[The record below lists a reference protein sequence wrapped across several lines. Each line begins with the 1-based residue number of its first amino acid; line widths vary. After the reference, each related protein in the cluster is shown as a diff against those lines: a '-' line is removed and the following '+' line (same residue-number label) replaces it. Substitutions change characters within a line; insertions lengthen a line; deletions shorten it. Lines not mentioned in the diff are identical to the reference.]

1 MSSRDK
7 ALCLATGSTESKD
20 AMFDCKLCRIV
31 AEEGKGDKVQDCF
44 LQESRD
50 FVWVP
55 GLGAF
60 VEGYS
65 LIISKGHM
73 LNTGAMEEECVE
85 ELEQFVGLTSRSLEQ
100 MYGTDV
106 IVCEHGSMG
115 GTHKSGSCIDHQH
128 LHLFPVNLS
137 KLPLVFERKLEEIAE
152 IGSLKDLM
160 RLHEQRLPYLYIAS
174 QELGHHAYAAP
185 ILPRQY
191 LRQVMAGELGVPEQ
205 WDWREHP
212 LIQNITDFV
221 DKARNRGYL

>member
-1 MSSRDK
+1 MRIQ
-7 ALCLATGSTESKD
+7 LNSKNV
-20 AMFDCKLCRIV
+20 MFDCKLCRIV
-31 AEEGKGDKVQDCF
+31 AGEGKGDKVQDCI

-65 LIISKGHM
+65 LIISKGHI
-73 LNTGAMEEECVE
+73 LSTGAMAEVRVE
-85 ELEQFVGLTSRSLEQ
+85 DLEQFVGLISGSIEQ
-100 MYGTDV
+100 LYGTDV

-115 GTHKSGSCIDHQH
+115 GTHKAGSCIDHQH

-137 KLPLVFERKLEEIAE
+137 KLPLVLEREFEEIAE

-160 RLHEQRLPYLYIAS
+160 GVHEQKVPYLYIAS

-191 LRQVMAGELGVPEQ
+191 LRQVMASEIGVPEQ

-212 LIQNITDFV
+212 FIQNITDFV
-221 DKARNRGYL
+221 DKVQHRKK